1 MSLINDKSVTS
12 TTTSTNMKSINFF
25 EYEMG
30 SIRVYGTVD
39 EPWFMAKDV
48 ATCLEY
54 SDTAQAIRKNV
65 DIEDR
70 CHLEQTVESGRQSP
84 NNQPHTVL
92 INESGVYSLILRSK
106 KPQAK
111 KFKRW
116 VTSELLPSIRKTGS
130 YTMPVPDT
138 NHKENK
144 TRLFLENVSMAKNL
158 LIEFGTFDKRVELL
172 FSDLVQNSVIGVT
185 TSIECQENN
194 ENWPLSRRLS
204 ETFNITSTLAHKK
217 LFSFGKIVSSEYK
230 NLYGVY
236 PEKHNQFVNGAV
248 RKVNSYF
255 TNHYIELIDDLIKD
269 HFSKFITP
277 TTNEEE
283 KE

>member
-1 MSLINDKSVTS
+1 MSLTS
-12 TTTSTNMKSINFF
+12 TTTGTNMKSINFF

-54 SDTAQAIRKNV
+54 SNTSQAIRKNV

-70 CHLEQTVESGRQSP
+70 CHLEQTMDSPVSSP
-84 NNQPHTVL
+84 NNHPHTVL

-217 LFSFGKIVSSEYK
+217 LFSFGKTVSSEYK

>member
-158 LIEFGTFDKRVELL
+158 L